1 MMTVLTRLGH
11 SRENYLR
18 WLDEMRASVDGLHY
32 LAVLNNGQTPVDGVE
47 CVLFKEPYLGPRITN
62 FGYSFVKTPWLF
74 IFDSDEWYTPM
85 QMLAILD
92 LIPKLQDDVDCIVIP
107 RRNFELSKS
116 DYWNAWPDY
125 QRRFFRC
132 RPDLEWRGSPHE
144 SANVKK
150 EHILHGT
157 SYALIH
163 EHFNLEA
170 RKLMDAYFAQT
181 GLPEV

>member
-1 MMTVLTRLGH
+1 MMTILTRLGH
-11 SRENYLR
+11 SRESYLHL
-18 WLDEMRASVDGLHY
+18 LDELKVFTELRF
-32 LAVLNNGQTPVDGVE
+32 LAVLNNGQTAVEGVE
-47 CVLFKEPYLGPRITN
+47 CVTFPGPYHGARITN

-74 IFDSDEWYTPM
+74 VIDSDEWYTPL
-85 QMLAILD
+85 QMRVILD
-92 LIPKLQDDVDCIVIP
+92 LIPQLPADVDCITMP

-132 RPDLEWRGSPHE
+132 RPDLEWRGAPHE

-163 EHFNLEA
+163 EHFNPA
-170 RKLMDAYFAQT
+170 QRRGMDAYFAQT